1 MTPKKDRNATVW
13 FLIQDG
19 QHLDAADLSDV
30 ARVAALVIIK
40 GSAVGAGG
48 PSVDQQIRFCLLCC
62 HTKTM

>member
-13 FLIQDG
+13 FLIQDE

-40 GSAVGAGG
+40 GSV
-48 PSVDQQIRFCLLCC
+48 V
-62 HTKTM
+62 